1 MKTLFGPFRNHL
13 SGFMSMVC
21 NVVTLFRPFRN
32 HLSNFMAMV
41 CNVIIAFMIVL
52 QPSLQTKFKPAGH
65 LELTNLLCAQLM
77 SWTTRVMNT
86 SSILTEKHTQR
97 ENTHVHIT
105 TLTKSDKKKKK
116 AYWWKMDPI
125 LFSCILLNT
134 ICLLGSIANRPIA
147 SRLSKYYCYTCEDI
161 NLLKHRRR

>member
-21 NVVTLFRPFRN
+21 NVVTLFGPFRN

-105 TLTKSDKKKKK
+105 TLTKSDKKKRKHIGERWIRYYFP
-116 AYWWKMDPI
+116 AFCWTPFVFWEALQTD
-125 LFSCILLNT
+125 LW
-134 ICLLGSIANRPIA
+134 LLGSPNIIAIHVRI
-147 SRLSKYYCYTCEDI
+147 
-161 NLLKHRRR
+161 